1 MPRAKRETRMS
12 ESRAS
17 NQARMPQTRHVGM
30 LHIPEQIQREA
41 RKRGMILRWI
51 AETVE
56 GSPRAVNVQ
65 ARLMNGW
72 KPVMVD
78 QYPDMATPV
87 LPGQQPEQI
96 IRRGGQILV
105 EKSIKE
111 YQAERAEIDR
121 EHLEELRH
129 VNWADGPN
137 DPTMPRED
145 FGSRVDVER
154 VVSQGPAFKE

>member
-12 ESRAS
+12 ESRLS
-17 NQARMPQTRHVGM
+17 NQKHMPQTRHVGM
-30 LHIPEQIQREA
+30 LHIPEPIQREA
-41 RKRGMILRWI
+41 KKRGMVLRWI

-56 GSPRAVNVQ
+56 GAPRAVNVQ
-65 ARLMNGW
+65 GRLMNGW

-105 EKSIKE
+105 EKPIKD
-111 YQAERAEIDR
+111 YLAERADIDA
-121 EHLEELRH
+121 EHMAELSQ

-137 DPTMPRED
+137 DPTMPRQD

>member
-12 ESRAS
+12 ESRLS
-17 NQARMPQTRHVGM
+17 NQKPMPQTRHVGM
-30 LHIPEQIQREA
+30 LYVPEHIQKEA
-41 RKRGMILRWI
+41 KKRGMILRWI

-65 ARLMNGW
+65 SRLINGW

-78 QYPDMATPV
+78 QYPDMQTPV

-105 EKSIKE
+105 EKPIKD
-111 YQAERAEIDR
+111 YLAERADVDAQNMED
-121 EHLEELRH
+121 LQQ

-137 DPTMPRED
+137 EPTMPRAD
-145 FGSRVDVER
+145 FGSKVNIER
-154 VVSQGPAFKE
+154 VVSTGPAFKE